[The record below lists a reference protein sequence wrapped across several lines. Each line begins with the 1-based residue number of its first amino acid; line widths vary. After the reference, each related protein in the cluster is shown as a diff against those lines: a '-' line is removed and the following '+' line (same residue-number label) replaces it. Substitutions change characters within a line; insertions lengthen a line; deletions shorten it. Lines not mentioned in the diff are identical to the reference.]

1 MEARRFVGALQRILR
16 QSLTADLLLGP
27 LHLSKVDLADSYM
40 RLWVRMEVFPS
51 VAFLFPKKTH
61 INSHLVGFCLFL
73 PMEYVD
79 SAPHFCMATETVA
92 DLVNKAIA
100 QQDVAST
107 HPLEQAA
114 KVQAVDDAGAPE
126 DQADASWEQ
135 LSVEQFSTA
144 TVNVDI

>member
-51 VAFLFPKKTH
+51 GAFLFPKKTP
-61 INSHLVGFCLFL
+61 ISPHLVGFCLFL
-73 PMEYVD
+73 PMGYLAR
-79 SAPHFCMATETVA
+79 APHFCMTMETVD

-100 QQDVAST
+100 QQDIAST
-107 HPLEQAA
+107 HPLKQAD